1 MTYQIK
7 REQRIA
13 LAIAEQFCRQWDLL
27 PKVKRNH
34 FRFANAGEPTL
45 LTENCIVYRPL
56 SQNHNL
62 FFPWNQLR

>member
-34 FRFANAGEPTL
+34 FRFANAGDL
-45 LTENCIVYRPL
+45 IL
-56 SQNHNL
+56 SNKVSTANL
-62 FFPWNQLR
+62 PNSALG